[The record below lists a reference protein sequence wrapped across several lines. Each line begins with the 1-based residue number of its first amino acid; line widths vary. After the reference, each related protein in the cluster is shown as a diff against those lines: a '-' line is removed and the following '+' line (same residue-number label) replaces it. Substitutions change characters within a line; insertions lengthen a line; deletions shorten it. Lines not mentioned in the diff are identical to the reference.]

1 MPSNRDLLDVVR
13 QIRHRSTDGAPLA
26 GLAARAGWSP
36 FHLHRA
42 FRAMVHET
50 PKQYTLR
57 LQLQQAAT
65 RLVS

>member
-13 QIRHRSTDGAPLA
+13 EIRHRSTDGATLD
-26 GLAARAGWSP
+26 GLASRAGWSP

-42 FRAMVHET
+42 FRAMVSET

-57 LQLQQAAT
+57 LQLQQAANH
-65 RLVS
+65 